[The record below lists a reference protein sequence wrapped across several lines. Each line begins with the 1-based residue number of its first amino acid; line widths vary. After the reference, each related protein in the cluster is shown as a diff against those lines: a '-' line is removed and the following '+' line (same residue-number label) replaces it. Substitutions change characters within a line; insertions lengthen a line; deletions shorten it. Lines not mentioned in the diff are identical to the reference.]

1 MPNIKPS
8 MKKAP
13 AKSPIKKTPG
23 VCGGDACVTGTR
35 IPVWVL
41 ERSRQ
46 LGISDQEILEDYP
59 SISWRQLL
67 AAWQYA
73 EDHRR
78 EIEGQIR
85 ENEDD

>member
-1 MPNIKPS
+1 M
-8 MKKAP
+8 
-13 AKSPIKKTPG
+13 T
-23 VCGGDACVTGTR
+23 
-35 IPVWVL
+35 
-41 ERSRQ
+41 
-46 LGISDQEILEDYP
+46 DQEILEDYP

-73 EDHRR
+73 EDNRK

>member
-1 MPNIKPS
+1 MPN
-8 MKKAP
+8 
-13 AKSPIKKTPG
+13 AKSPIKKATAKSLIKKAAG
-23 VCGGDACVTGTR
+23 VCGGDACVSGTR

-46 LGISDQEILEDYP
+46 LGMTEQEILEDYP
-59 SISWRQLL
+59 TISWRQLL

-73 EDHRR
+73 EDHRK
-78 EIEGQIR
+78 EIEAQIR